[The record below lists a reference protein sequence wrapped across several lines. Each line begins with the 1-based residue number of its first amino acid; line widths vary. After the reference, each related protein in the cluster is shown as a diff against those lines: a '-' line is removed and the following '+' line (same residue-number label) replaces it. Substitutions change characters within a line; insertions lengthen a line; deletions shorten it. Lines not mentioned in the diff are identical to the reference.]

1 MYMVQLL
8 EKKAEKTQYRFRAF
22 LAFFF
27 TKIKM
32 ASIFD
37 DDAFAAPR
45 NNATVLQ
52 LFNAASRNR
61 VDVVMQ
67 VLTTCDSSTYD
78 IQDEVNGI
86 SSFLIACKK
95 GHVVVVEA
103 FLKHDA
109 SLVGSMQSET
119 LRNGLMISAFEGH
132 EPCVQLLAQFDES
145 KGAVDAAG
153 NGALHYAA
161 WGGKLKV
168 VQYLIEEGG
177 CDPAAANAEGL
188 SPLQFAAAGN
198 HVDIVQYLTGRAAPS
213 ASVSGSEAGPAGS
226 LGAAR
231 SESGYNALHRAA
243 MCGALEALQLLLPP
257 RTTPTSSS
265 SSSSCPTDSLV
276 EVKAANGSTCLHL
289 AAHHGH
295 LDVVT
300 YLAEQHS
307 ADVHAANDFGLTPLM
322 LACVGGHSA
331 VARYLVVDRRADLA
345 ATNAAGANAL
355 HLAAASGRHDI
366 CELLYE
372 HSCNAP
378 APADGSSGGGVLGLL
393 ALDAEGSSPI
403 DAALASGY
411 KELAAKLAMWSSVEL
426 RARRLASILR

>member
-1 MYMVQLL
+1 
-8 EKKAEKTQYRFRAF
+8 
-22 LAFFF
+22 
-27 TKIKM
+27 M

-52 LFNAASRNR
+52 LFSTASRNR
-61 VDVVMQ
+61 VDAVVE
-67 VLTTCDSSTYD
+67 VLTTADSSTFD
-78 IQDEVNGI
+78 IDEEVNGI

-95 GHVVVVEA
+95 GHVAVVEA
-103 FLKHDA
+103 FVKHNA
-109 SLVGSMQSET
+109 SLVGSTQSET
-119 LRNGLMISAFEGH
+119 KRNGLMVAAFEGH
-132 EPCVQLLAQFDES
+132 EPCVHLLAQFDNA
-145 KGAVDAAG
+145 KRATDAAG
-153 NGALHYAA
+153 NGALHYAC
-161 WGGKLKV
+161 WGGRLTV
-168 VQYLIEEGG
+168 VQYLVEEGG
-177 CDPAAANAEGL
+177 CDPAATNNEGL
-188 SPLQFAAAGN
+188 SALQFAAAGN
-198 HVDIVQYLTGRAAPS
+198 HVDIVQYLNSRS
-213 ASVSGSEAGPAGS
+213 AGGASSGSAALS
-226 LGAAR
+226 AAR

-257 RTTPTSSS
+257 RPTTAPPSSS
-265 SSSSCPTDSLV
+265 TPPAPPADTLV
-276 EVKAANGSTCLHL
+276 EAKAANGSTCLHL

-300 YLAEQHS
+300 YLAEQHG

-331 VARYLVVDRRADLA
+331 VARYLVVDRRADLT

-372 HSCNAP
+372 HSCNGASE
-378 APADGSSGGGVLGLL
+378 GLGGVLGLL
-393 ALDAEGSSPI
+393 AVDAEGSSPI

-411 KELAAKLAMWSSVEL
+411 KELAAKLALWSSIEL
-426 RARRLASILR
+426 RARRLASLLR